1 MKLVRISLFYI
12 YILLIGFFAI
22 GNITLASQDTDV
34 LSLKIVPSV
43 NNQSQVDAYI
53 LDQKWQATVSN
64 NKSFWYKYEYNTTE
78 LQKNK
83 DLWWQIQWWFINFGT
98 ILSFLAYLIRLIT
111 NVAIV
116 AGAFFVIRWWYEYAL
131 QTFGGKPKTT
141 EYIKNVVIGIFI
153 MSFSYWVIK
162 VLAFTFLQ

>member
-141 EYIKNVVIGIFI
+141 E
-153 MSFSYWVIK
+153 
-162 VLAFTFLQ
+162 